1 MFFLSQVHDLPDF
14 WELPGL
20 TRAPQLRTPASNDLP
35 APPLVS
41 AALEGCSGPE
51 QRADPPLSSL
61 GPGSVL
67 PGALVPMLLLRCD
80 GVSGS
85 HLLPVLECPALPQ
98 VLALLTPALNTVTTE
113 NPPPPDLLL
122 VGNLPYPGG
131 AVVRACLTCSH
142 PTRSPGL
149 KYTVMGGDSH
159 SKRRTQ
165 GAWSVLEA
173 ALPAGRGVRA
183 ACFKSF
189 SL

>member
-113 NPPPPDLLL
+113 NPPPPRTCSWL
-122 VGNLPYPGG
+122 GT
-131 AVVRACLTCSH
+131 CLT
-142 PTRSPGL
+142 L
-149 KYTVMGGDSH
+149 GG
-159 SKRRTQ
+159 R
-165 GAWSVLEA
+165 WS
-173 ALPAGRGVRA
+173 GRV
-183 ACFKSF
+183 
-189 SL
+189 

>member
-67 PGALVPMLLLRCD
+67 PGALVPVLLLRCD

-113 NPPPPDLLL
+113 NPPPP
-122 VGNLPYPGG
+122 GPAPGWE
-131 AVVRACLTCSH
+131 
-142 PTRSPGL
+142 P
-149 KYTVMGGDSH
+149 
-159 SKRRTQ
+159 
-165 GAWSVLEA
+165 
-173 ALPAGRGVRA
+173 ALPWGGGGQGVSDLQPPHKVPGPQIYSDGR
-183 ACFKSF
+183 
-189 SL
+189 